1 MKRIYLG
8 FADSRNASKDAL
20 TAAFGEE
27 YTASLRSEG
36 SLLGASLLAD
46 MLAYAGVR
54 TGRRTRVARTASG
67 KPYFK
72 HCSRILFSISHAAG
86 AAVCALSFGGD
97 VGIDIEF
104 AGGRDAATAR
114 RIAARW
120 LTPRGFD
127 TDGTPQSF
135 AAAWTSFEASSKYS
149 GGALAECRGV
159 PAGAVCDSFTVGED
173 GRGAVTVCH
182 KENVPLIP
190 LPSFSQALWGR
201 ECADILGIGFDAVTL
216 DEAVGLAV
224 SALDSGSLMTVVTPN
239 PVISMRCLCDAR
251 LMRAVRS
258 ASLSLADG
266 HGITAAAK
274 RLGIFL
280 PGRVAGID
288 FGHSLL
294 CRAAE
299 RGKRVFLLGGKPGRA
314 EKAAQ
319 KLAAAIPGLNICGTR
334 DGYDGM
340 SGGAGADR
348 AIAEARP
355 GIVFVCLGS
364 PRQELWIYEH
374 RDFLEQCG
382 VRVAAALGGSIDV
395 WSGEVRRAPQIFI
408 QLHLEWLWR
417 CIREPR
423 RLAVIPTL
431 MRYRMLTRRRRQTA
445 KRSGTA

>member
-8 FADSRNASKDAL
+8 FADSRNASPEAL
-20 TAAFGEE
+20 TAAFGEK
-27 YTASLRSEG
+27 YTDSLRSDG
-36 SLLGASLLAD
+36 SLIGASLLAD

-54 TGRRTRVARTASG
+54 TGRRTRVARTANG

-72 HCSRILFSISHAAG
+72 HCSRISFSISHAAG

-97 VGIDIEF
+97 VGIDLEF
-104 AGGRDAATAR
+104 AGRRDAATER
-114 RIAARW
+114 RLAGRW

-127 TDGTPQSF
+127 TGGTPQSF

-149 GGALAECRGV
+149 GGTLAECRGV

-173 GRGAVTVCH
+173 SQGAVTVCH
-182 KENVPLIP
+182 KKNVPLIP
-190 LPSFSQALWGR
+190 LPSFSQAMGGCER
-201 ECADILGIGFDAVTL
+201 ADILGIGFNAVTL

-224 SALDSGSLMTVVTPN
+224 SALDSGRLMTVVTPN
-239 PVISMRCLCDAR
+239 PVISIRCLCDAR
-251 LMRAVRS
+251 LMHAVRS

-266 HGITAAAK
+266 HGVTAAAK
-274 RLGIFL
+274 RRGVFL
-280 PGRVAGID
+280 PERVAGID

-299 RGKRVFLLGGKPGRA
+299 RGDRVFLLGGKPGRA
-314 EKAAQ
+314 EKAA
-319 KLAAAIPGLNICGTR
+319 KELAPAIPGLNVCGTC
-334 DGYDGM
+334 DGYDGV
-340 SGGAGADR
+340 SGNACAER

-395 WSGEVRRAPQIFI
+395 WSGDVRRAPQIFI
-408 QLHLEWLWR
+408 RLHLEWLWR
-417 CIREPR
+417 CVREPR

-431 MRYRMLTRRRRQTA
+431 VRYRMLTRKRRQTA
-445 KRSGTA
+445 KQSGTE